1 MAVHLSK
8 SEFLYGDSEYAKSQR
23 KKYGDNYKAYKKS
36 KEIVNPMEVS
46 KKEYIAQKEAQYKE
60 ALLNLSKSQALWD
73 NYRKTYDVNLTAAR
87 ANNNGFSLTGAQ
99 KDAVLRASGD
109 GAVQAHANFENA
121 QAEVDYTLSL
131 YNYATHG
138 LNFNA

>member
-60 ALLNLSKSQALWD
+60 ALLNLGKSQALWD

-87 ANNNGFSLTGAQ
+87 ANNNGFSLQ
-99 KDAVLRASGD
+99 VRKKMLYY
-109 GAVQAHANFENA
+109 AHPVMEPFKLT
-121 QAEVDYTLSL
+121 QTLKMRKLKLIILSVCTIMQL
-131 YNYATHG
+131 MD
-138 LNFNA
+138 